1 MNRSRRKPSATARER
16 TSDGFLPRLGPP
28 PQIGGVTVPAVRASA
43 RVLLVDRDDRLLLF
57 RFRASDDL
65 PASHF
70 WATPG
75 GGVEDGET
83 LSQAAVRELF
93 EETGHLLA
101 PQRLSPVV
109 AVSSGPARF
118 GEFTLH
124 AVDSFF
130 FTRLDHL
137 TLAPSDLEA
146 HELEAIAAHR
156 WWTVHELQT
165 TSDLVFPV
173 GIGALLPRL
182 LAGDL
187 PAEPVHLPWRP
198 IPAQ

>member
-1 MNRSRRKPSATARER
+1 M
-16 TSDGFLPRLGPP
+16 
-28 PQIGGVTVPAVRASA
+28 TVPAMRASA

-75 GGVEDGET
+75 GGVDDEET

-93 EETGHLLA
+93 EETGHILA
-101 PQRLSPVV
+101 PQRLGPVV

-118 GEFTLH
+118 GELTLH

-130 FTRLDHL
+130 FTRVDRL
-137 TLAPSDLEA
+137 TLAPSGLEA
-146 HELEAIAAHR
+146 HEREAIAAHR
-156 WWTVHELQT
+156 WWTVQELQT

-187 PAEPVHLPWRP
+187 PSEPVRLPWRP
-198 IPAQ
+198 ATAQ

>member
-1 MNRSRRKPSATARER
+1 M
-16 TSDGFLPRLGPP
+16 
-28 PQIGGVTVPAVRASA
+28 TVPAVRASA

-65 PASHF
+65 SASHV

-75 GGVEDGET
+75 GGVDDGET

-93 EETGHLLA
+93 EETGHILA
-101 PQRLSPVV
+101 PQRLGPVV
-109 AVSSGPARF
+109 AVSSGPAQF
-118 GEFTLH
+118 GELTLD

-130 FTRLDHL
+130 FTRVDRL
-137 TLAPSDLEA
+137 TPAPSTQEA
-146 HELEAIAAHR
+146 HEREAIAAHR

-187 PAEPVHLPWRP
+187 PAEPVILPWRP
-198 IPAQ
+198 ASSQ